1 MKLEKKNIELKRKK
15 KQREASDVNINIKA
29 RESRFVLV

>member
-1 MKLEKKNIELKRKK
+1 MKLEKKCWIKKKK